1 MTIMKKFLSISERAG
16 GSLSEGQT
24 LALSGKRTIFPRRSV
39 FRTLLVFFSLVLSAG
54 LRSYGQGIP
63 PKPNPPRLV
72 NDFAHVMTADQ
83 IAALESK
90 LVAYD
95 DSTSVQIVIVTV
107 PTIGDASIEDYALKI
122 LRDWGV
128 GNKKTNNGIVVLAAI
143 QEHKVTISTGYG
155 MEGSVTD
162 VISKE
167 IIDNEI
173 VPNFRGTDADNYYR
187 GFSQAADAIIKAA
200 AGEYKAPQGYNNGN
214 RHRRGNGGGNIIGVI
229 VIVIIVIVLAI
240 FRGGGGGGGGLFGR
254 SGILPFIIGDMI
266 GSAGRRGGWGGGG
279 GDWGGGGGGGFG
291 GFGGGSGGGGGASG
305 SW

>member
-54 LRSYGQGIP
+54 LRSYGQSIP

-279 GDWGGGGGGGFG
+279 GDRGGGGGGGFG